1 MSKSYSIL
9 DAGEAGAVFEHLHDQ
24 VVQSNRRVVITRK
37 DSNAKCVLI
46 SAEELDALERALEI
60 FSATAHAQTMR
71 NQVKD
76 IASQLAEHTRVA
88 TSSLS

>member
-1 MSKSYSIL
+1 MSKPYSVL
-9 DAGEAGAVFEHLHDQ
+9 DAGNAGAVLEQLHDQ

-37 DSNAKCVLI
+37 DSDARCILI

-71 NQVKD
+71 NQVQD
-76 IASQLAEHTRVA
+76 IASHLAEHSRVA